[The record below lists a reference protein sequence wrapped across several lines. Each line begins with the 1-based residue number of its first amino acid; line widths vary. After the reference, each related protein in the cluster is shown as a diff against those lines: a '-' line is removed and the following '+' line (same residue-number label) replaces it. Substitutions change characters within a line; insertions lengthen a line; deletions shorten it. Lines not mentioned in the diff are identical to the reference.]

1 MIEQLILENEKQI
14 DKFELTYYLE
24 QQNYPVAAALAA
36 LETTN
41 KIQSCYFCLGT
52 EHHPSEA
59 VMRLYA
65 LLQSLFVSID
75 SLYAL
80 AYSLT
85 KSKGF
90 ININKNPELRELKFI
105 RNDVVGHP
113 ANRIYNASTL
123 AYCILDSDHITK
135 EQFTYH
141 IYSGKGIEEKS
152 INIFAIVKSF
162 YHESNALLQEL
173 YDIAKENKKMNK
185 LVVLAMQALDSY
197 SMDGAYET
205 HLNNLKD
212 CYHSY
217 YPHAN
222 SKQHRVLWRLELIDE
237 LKQYEVTNEKEQ
249 ELVQYAIGLEIAKL
263 YQLLSGKNI
272 EISLKKK
279 TPYYVS
285 NFYRFLNKQKAMV
298 QHIDKIIDL
307 KHPLFQSSMNCLK
320 SKAQQVNNQGALQY
334 LNLIQKLYNQQEDG
348 LLYSLS
354 LPIRDYKKRK

>member
-1 MIEQLILENEKQI
+1 MIQQLILENEKQI
-14 DKFELTYYLE
+14 NKFEKDYYLKR
-24 QQNYPVAAALAA
+24 QNYPVAAALAA

-41 KIQSCYFCLGT
+41 KIQSCYFDL
-52 EHHPSEA
+52 EKNNHPSEA

-123 AYCILDSDHITK
+123 AYCILDSENITK

-152 INIFAIVKSF
+152 INISNIVLSF

-185 LVVLAMQALDSY
+185 LVVLAMQALDTY
-197 SMDGAYET
+197 SMDGEYIPILDEF
-205 HLNNLKD
+205 KQ
-212 CYHSY
+212 CYLSF
-217 YPHAN
+217 YPNAN
-222 SKQHRVLWRLELIDE
+222 SQQHRVLWRLELIDE
-237 LKQYEVTNEKEQ
+237 LMQFHSSNEKER
-249 ELVQYAIGLEIAKL
+249 ELVQYAIGLEIVKL
-263 YQLLSGKNI
+263 YQLLSGKDYDV
-272 EISLKKK
+272 SLRKK

-307 KHPLFQSSMNCLK
+307 KHPLFQSSMQLLK
-320 SKAQQVNNQGALQY
+320 SKAKQVNNQGAYQY
-334 LNLIQKLYNQQEDG
+334 LDFLQKLYNQQEDG

-354 LPIRDYKKRK
+354 LPIRDYKKQK